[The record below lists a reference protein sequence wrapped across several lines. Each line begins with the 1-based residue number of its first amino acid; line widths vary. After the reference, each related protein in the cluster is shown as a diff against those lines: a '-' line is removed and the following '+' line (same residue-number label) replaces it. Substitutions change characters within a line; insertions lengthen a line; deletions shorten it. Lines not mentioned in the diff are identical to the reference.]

1 MDRYQVLPF
10 WLAGQHLAV
19 ALEQVVRVLP
29 ALQSTPLPGAP
40 ETISGLVNVR
50 GNLLPVVNLAQRF
63 GWSAPPLA
71 LWQPFIWLR
80 SSKRDLL
87 LPVERVEAVSACAAA
102 DFTSAPDPRVPSSL
116 LRGVM
121 RSADGLLLIQDVEQL
136 LSETDEGRLQEL
148 LSSEEGAYDAA
159 G

>member
-1 MDRYQVLPF
+1 MDRYLMLPF

-40 ETISGLVNVR
+40 EAICGLVNVR
-50 GNLLPVVNLAQRF
+50 GKLLPVVDLARRF
-63 GWSAPPLA
+63 GWAAPVLG

-87 LPVERVEAVSACAAA
+87 LPVERVEAVSACAAE
-102 DFTSAPDPRVPSSL
+102 DLTPAPDPRVPSSL
-116 LRGVM
+116 LRGVV
-121 RSADGLLLIQDVEQL
+121 RSAEGLLLIQDVEQL
-136 LSETDEGRLQEL
+136 LSEADEGRLSEL
-148 LSSEEGAYDAA
+148 LADGEGTLDAA
-159 G
+159 H